1 MAVCRAIGA
10 SGLST
15 FDYTMPEVESITE
28 GRDMMQWRQTLLLY
42 SSSMNPNQKAFRS
55 LYPYHDRGAEEV
67 SKEGQEMA
75 TNILKSKIE
84 GRNER

>member
-1 MAVCRAIGA
+1 MCRKIGA
-10 SGLST
+10 SGLGS
-15 FDYTMPEVESITE
+15 FDYTMPEIESITE

-42 SSSMNPNQKAFRS
+42 SSSMNPNKRAFKS
-55 LYPYHDRGAEEV
+55 LYPYHDRGADPV

-75 TNILKSKIE
+75 TNILKRRIE